1 MNYYLK
7 LSYIWTMKTK
17 EKIAVK
23 ALQLFNEKGYN
34 NITTRHIA
42 AELNISPGNLHYHF
56 KHSEDIINL
65 LFRALISKMDALM
78 KQLEKNEYKDLE
90 SLYDF
95 TYSSFEI
102 FYNYQ
107 FIFLNFLDI
116 LHRIPEIEA
125 EYELL
130 SIRRKEEFQAIFE
143 SFQKNKI
150 LKENIPDFIMDNLL
164 TQMFVFGNN
173 WISHNKITLKL
184 NKEEAV
190 KYYTLVQMNFFY
202 LLLNEE
208 QQKLYEQKYSK

>member
-1 MNYYLK
+1 
-7 LSYIWTMKTK
+7 MKTK

-34 NITTRHIA
+34 NVTTRHIA
-42 AELNISPGNLHYHF
+42 TELNISPGNLHYHF

-78 KQLEKNEYKDLE
+78 KKLEKNEYKDLE
-90 SLYDF
+90 SLYDL

-116 LHRIPEIEA
+116 LHRLPEIEA

-130 SIRRKEEFQAIFE
+130 NIRRKEEFQTIFE

-150 LKENIPDFIMDNLL
+150 FKEDIPDFIMDNLL

-184 NKEEAV
+184 DKEEAV
-190 KYYTLVQMNFFY
+190 KYYTMVQMNFFY

-208 QQKLYEQKYSK
+208 QQKLYTLNYIQKT

>member
-1 MNYYLK
+1 
-7 LSYIWTMKTK
+7 MKTK
-17 EKIAVK
+17 EKIALK

-56 KHSEDIINL
+56 KHSEDIIKQ
-65 LFRALISKMDALM
+65 LFLALIEKMDMLM
-78 KQLEKNEYKDLE
+78 KDVEKNECKDLE
-90 SLYDF
+90 SLYNL
-95 TYSSFEI
+95 THSSFEI

-116 LHRIPEIEA
+116 LHQLPEIET

-130 SIRRKEEFQAIFE
+130 NIRRKKEFHTIFE
-143 SFQKNKI
+143 NFQKNKI
-150 LKENIPDFIMDNLL
+150 LKEDIPGFIMDNLL

-184 NKEEAV
+184 DKEEAV
-190 KYYTLVQMNFFY
+190 KYYTMVQMNFFY

-208 QQKLYEQKYSK
+208 QQQLYESNYINKT

>member
-1 MNYYLK
+1 
-7 LSYIWTMKTK
+7 MKTK

-116 LHRIPEIEA
+116 LHQIPEIEA

-130 SIRRKEEFQAIFE
+130 SIRRKEEFQTIFE

-184 NKEEAV
+184 NKEEAIQ
-190 KYYTLVQMNFFY
+190 YYTLVQMNFFY

-208 QQKLYEQKYSK
+208 QQKLYELNYIKKP

>member
-1 MNYYLK
+1 
-7 LSYIWTMKTK
+7 MKTK

-116 LHRIPEIEA
+116 LHRIPEIET

-130 SIRRKEEFQAIFE
+130 SIRRKEEFQTIFE

-208 QQKLYEQKYSK
+208 QQKLYELNYIKKP

>member
-1 MNYYLK
+1 
-7 LSYIWTMKTK
+7 MKTK
-17 EKIAVK
+17 EKIAIK

-78 KQLEKNEYKDLE
+78 KKLEKNEYKDLE
-90 SLYDF
+90 SLYDL

-116 LHRIPEIEA
+116 LHRLPEIET

-130 SIRRKEEFQAIFE
+130 SIRRKEEFQTIFE
-143 SFQKNKI
+143 NFQKNKI
-150 LKENIPDFIMDNLL
+150 FKEDIPDFIMDNLL

-184 NKEEAV
+184 DKEEAV
-190 KYYTLVQMNFFY
+190 KYYTMVQMNFFY

-208 QQKLYEQKYSK
+208 QQKLYTLNYIQKT

>member
-1 MNYYLK
+1 
-7 LSYIWTMKTK
+7 MKTK

-23 ALQLFNEKGYN
+23 ALQLFNKKGYN

-65 LFRALISKMDALM
+65 LFRALISQMDALM
-78 KQLEKNEYKDLE
+78 KKLEKNEYKDLE
-90 SLYDF
+90 SLYDL

-116 LHRIPEIEA
+116 LHRLPEIEA

-130 SIRRKEEFQAIFE
+130 NIRRKEEFQTIFE

-150 LKENIPDFIMDNLL
+150 FKEDIPDFIMDNLL

-184 NKEEAV
+184 DKEEAV
-190 KYYTLVQMNFFY
+190 KYYTMVQMNFFY

-208 QQKLYEQKYSK
+208 QQKLYTLNYIQKT